1 MKKILLVSG
10 CSFTDRDFHSDIHPD
25 MICDW
30 PRWPELVAEAL
41 DMECVNLSISG
52 SGNERIY
59 STLSDY

>member
-41 DMECVNLSISG
+41 DMELSLIH
-52 SGNERIY
+52 I
-59 STLSDY
+59 